1 MRGDVITMSHFFNK
15 MVGLY
20 LPSCSKLD
28 QDQIWTAKKPWG
40 AISIDLTMTVSITSL
55 LCDQIAFE
63 KQHIKFESYSQIM

>member
-40 AISIDLTMTVSITSL
+40 AISIDLTMTGFNYVI
-55 LCDQIAFE
+55 I
-63 KQHIKFESYSQIM
+63 KQSNSFWKTAY